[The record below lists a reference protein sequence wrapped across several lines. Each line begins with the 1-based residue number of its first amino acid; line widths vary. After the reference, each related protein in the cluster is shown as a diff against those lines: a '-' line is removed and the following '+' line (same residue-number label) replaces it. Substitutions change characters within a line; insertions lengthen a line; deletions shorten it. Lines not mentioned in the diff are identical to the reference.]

1 MIPRYIEIHSTC
13 DLFPKSVRAARG
25 NENLSQPPIGSS
37 RRPKPHAPCF
47 KGDVSKRRVL
57 VVDDDINLS
66 RLAGMILENSGK
78 YEVMIVNQSGRA
90 LAAAIQFRAEV
101 MLLDVDMPGLGGGDL
116 ARGAAMDSRLR
127 DVPILFLTGL
137 VRRDETLDGPI
148 ESGGRQSLA
157 KPVDPAQLLAA
168 VGSLLPQLVIF

>member
-1 MIPRYIEIHSTC
+1 M
-13 DLFPKSVRAARG
+13 G
-25 NENLSQPPIGSS
+25 
-37 RRPKPHAPCF
+37 
-47 KGDVSKRRVL
+47 KRRVL

-78 YEVMIVNQSGRA
+78 YEVMIVNQSARA

-116 ARGAAMDSRLR
+116 ARAAATDSRLR
-127 DVPILFLTGL
+127 DVPVLFLTGL

-148 ESGGRQSLA
+148 ESGGRQFLA

-168 VGSLLPQLVIF
+168 VDALLPQLVMS